1 MLKFPPLHSRSAY
14 RFELRTGS
22 SCDSTIRWS
31 LSSGSH
37 QSSQS
42 ASPTDD
48 RQVSLSRD
56 GVSVSRL
63 VVVGV
68 GGGDGRDGQGTDIRD
83 FLILQC
89 EPSAARN
96 RSPNAELSI
105 VRGGFAAR
113 RVNNHT
119 HIITAHAG
127 GHLGE
132 VSFDGSCAQPRLFVR
147 CLGSARIPIGMEEY
161 VRLRDR
167 MVNMSLWNGRA
178 CMYVCARREMCCS

>member
-48 RQVSLSRD
+48 RQVSLSRN

-89 EPSAARN
+89 EPSAARKSKPKCGIIDRAGRFCGPPREQSHTYHN
-96 RSPNAELSI
+96 CARRWSP
-105 VRGGFAAR
+105 RGGELRRQLRSTAAVR
-113 RVNNHT
+113 PLSGLRPDTDRDGGVCS
-119 HIITAHAG
+119 TARSDGKH
-127 GHLGE
+127 
-132 VSFDGSCAQPRLFVR
+132 VSVEWS
-147 CLGSARIPIGMEEY
+147 S
-161 VRLRDR
+161 
-167 MVNMSLWNGRA
+167 
-178 CMYVCARREMCCS
+178 MYVCVCSS